1 MTATTTAARRCWR
14 AAVVA
19 GLMALASNARA
30 QLTVSGNPAKMTI
43 TAATAGSA
51 PTAVSNTSTTYSLTG
66 KPPGTTHYAITAS
79 INTAMPAG
87 VTLKIS
93 LAASLGVSAGP
104 VALGTTAQN
113 VVTGITNAMSSQV
126 ITYTLSATPAA
137 GVVAS
142 STRTVTLTRIS
153 TP

>member
-1 MTATTTAARRCWR
+1 MTATTTAARRFWR
-14 AAVVA
+14 AAAVA
-19 GLMALASNARA
+19 GLMVMASNARA
-30 QLTVSGNPAKMTI
+30 QLSVSGSPAKMTI

-66 KPPGTTHYAITAS
+66 KPPGILHYAITAS

-87 VTLKIS
+87 VTLKIT

-142 STRTVTLTRIS
+142 STRTVTLTRIT

>member
-1 MTATTTAARRCWR
+1 MTATATAARQFWR
-14 AAVVA
+14 AAAVA
-19 GLMALASNARA
+19 GLLAGAREARA
-30 QLTVSGNPAKMTI
+30 QLSVSGNPAKMTV
-43 TAATAGSA
+43 TAAIAGSA

-79 INTAMPAG
+79 INTPMPAG
-87 VTLKIS
+87 VTLTIS
-93 LAASLGVSAGP
+93 LAASLGTSVGP

-126 ITYTLSATPAA
+126 ITYQLSATPAA